1 MEDFENNTM
10 KVYDN
15 NSIQGYKRY
24 INYIF
29 LIWRASEE
37 EHDTWVSELNGLS
50 TPIKFKTNK
59 SLAEIDFL
67 DLRIF
72 KDNTSLATTLFQKP
86 MDRNSILLD
95 HLKNIFSNCPG
106 EIEGEKNIANFSTPI
121 SDLQKKI
128 NEVFDKIQLI
138 VPNATFTYLNRT
150 TNGQKSKIF
159 IASPRQKYCIGEE
172 FVVQIDMYDHLGR
185 RKEYGGD
192 FIRARIFSDER
203 KASVCGRVEDF
214 NNGSYHVSFPLYW
227 EGQVKVSAKLFH
239 PSEGISAL
247 WRARHASLGVLGF
260 EGKFVSRNQE
270 ATTKCGFK
278 LNTDKEVCEYV
289 DPDDENAFYC
299 IKPEKLPCGSLHDMK
314 SFDIH
319 LSYLSKEEQQMFKRS
334 NIGVEIPTH
343 FKFIDVAII
352 QSKAL
357 SLLNDLKAK
366 KGEAAK
372 DGGWFDRFK
381 KRSNLH
387 NIKVQREAAAAE
399 TEAAESYPSDFAK
412 IIEDRGYSMDH
423 IFNVDENGLFWK
435 KMPARTFIARQEKS
449 MPGYKPA
456 KDRITLLLGGN
467 ASEIYREKKRATL
480 HTSIETYFSK
490 SPSAHRSSSS
500 TDSHFDPDH
509 PHQLTVHSSSDI
521 TTQSC
526 SFLIATIRQQESV
539 SPLKSLI
546 CETEDTMETNSKP
559 KCQTG
564 MSLSFPSGYFLNDL
578 WIPVYC
584 NLTPYRN
591 GEDYIRCLQGKKLF
605 LIGDSTI
612 RQFIM
617 HFTEGNNIVKYFG
630 YRGKGFSQWQNTLL
644 ALNMEKD
651 IYVSFKRHGFPL
663 ESSMFYYFQE
673 DMYTSRQIDMQGG
686 GKDTIIMITMGQ
698 HFRQF
703 PLHLF
708 IKRAINIRRAIERLF
723 LRSPDTK
730 VIIKTENIR
739 EITNMVERLGDF
751 HGYCQ
756 YLVLREVFKGLDVG
770 FVDAWDMSVS
780 SGIENVHPPGKLL
793 ENIMSL
799 SFTFACL

>member
-1 MEDFENNTM
+1 MEDL
-10 KVYDN
+10 
-15 NSIQGYKRY
+15 Y
-24 INYIF
+24 IE
-29 LIWRASEE
+29 LRAMLQSLDLQMTSQFHSLWSVIRSDQRSKEMSAAELAETKDITRVLPRSSAVQQEE
-37 EHDTWVSELNGLS
+37 MESELSGIAVDEQLLVGADEVGCPTLQQDLHGDLVSTGTPLTLQILS
-50 TPIKFKTNK
+50 PVCMTVTQYSEAC
-59 SLAEIDFL
+59 SLL
-67 DLRIF
+67 MGNHGNRY
-72 KDNTSLATTLFQKP
+72 S
-86 MDRNSILLD
+86 D

-150 TNGQKSKIF
+150 TNGEKSKIF

-172 FVVQIDMYDHLGR
+172 FVIQIDMYDHLGR
-185 RKEYGGD
+185 RKGYGGD

-214 NNGSYHVSFPLYW
+214 NNGSYHVHFPLYW

-299 IKPEKLPCGSLHDMK
+299 IKPEKLPCDSLHDMK

-319 LSYLSKEEQQMFKRS
+319 LSYLSKEEQQMFQRS

-343 FKFIDVAII
+343 FKFIDV
-352 QSKAL
+352 
-357 SLLNDLKAK
+357 
-366 KGEAAK
+366 
-372 DGGWFDRFK
+372 
-381 KRSNLH
+381 
-387 NIKVQREAAAAE
+387 V
-399 TEAAESYPSDFAK
+399 
-412 IIEDRGYSMDH
+412 
-423 IFNVDENGLFWK
+423 
-435 KMPARTFIARQEKS
+435 
-449 MPGYKPA
+449 
-456 KDRITLLLGGN
+456 
-467 ASEIYREKKRATL
+467 
-480 HTSIETYFSK
+480 
-490 SPSAHRSSSS
+490 
-500 TDSHFDPDH
+500 
-509 PHQLTVHSSSDI
+509 
-521 TTQSC
+521 SC
-526 SFLIATIRQQESV
+526 N
-539 SPLKSLI
+539 K
-546 CETEDTMETNSKP
+546 METNSKP

-564 MSLSFPSGYFLNDL
+564 MSSPFPSGYFLNDL

-584 NLTPYRN
+584 NMTPYRN
-591 GEDYIRCLQGKKLF
+591 GEDYIRCLHGKKLF

-663 ESSMFYYFQE
+663 ESSIFYYFQE

-780 SGIENVHPPGKLL
+780 SGIENVHPPGNLL